1 MEPKDLYLVIV
12 NKTAHYYVRCS
23 WTTMKAWKD
32 MLIAQRFRAEDVVF
46 KVVHL
51 SDLDEIN
58 HIHFC

>member
-23 WTTMKAWKD
+23 WSTMKAWKD
-32 MLIAQRFRAEDVVF
+32 MLAGVKSDSDVVV
-46 KVVHL
+46 KVVHE